1 MYKEFA
7 IGDIHGRIDALKEVL
22 QASNF
27 DYDNDKLIVLGDV
40 VDGGINT
47 ATVIDELIKIKNLVL
62 ILGNHDLWF
71 IDYICNDKIPVE
83 WVNQGGANTLNSYGG
98 EVIPNV
104 MFNIDN
110 VTIPK
115 KHVEFF
121 EKGVY
126 FYEFKNML
134 FVHGG
139 LNPNKPIKEQE
150 PQFLVGDRHIIDYAS
165 NNNIKGYTKVF
176 IGHTSTQIIE
186 KNWINSQC
194 GRCNNEWQIKVKEYK
209 DIKGMPMCSKCKSKD
224 IFQSFGCT
232 KPLKIGNLYCLD
244 TGGGWDG
251 KLTLMN
257 INNDDF
263 WQSKLQH
270 PSLS

>member
-104 MFNIDN
+104 MFNIDAGASA
-110 VTIPK
+110 TGLKIPTGTPAYIFILGIKDDIEK
-115 KHVEFF
+115 KTASTPIEIEV
-121 EKGVY
+121 
-126 FYEFKNML
+126 FKRYDWKIR
-134 FVHGG
+134 G
-139 LNPNKPIKEQE
+139 
-150 PQFLVGDRHIIDYAS
+150 IID
-165 NNNIKGYTKVF
+165 
-176 IGHTSTQIIE
+176 
-186 KNWINSQC
+186 
-194 GRCNNEWQIKVKEYK
+194 R
-209 DIKGMPMCSKCKSKD
+209 
-224 IFQSFGCT
+224 
-232 KPLKIGNLYCLD
+232 
-244 TGGGWDG
+244 
-251 KLTLMN
+251 
-257 INNDDF
+257 
-263 WQSKLQH
+263 
-270 PSLS
+270 